1 MIDGRLGYASSGEL
15 QIAYRASGEHN
26 ATDLIVIP
34 GMVSHLEAF
43 AEFETHCSWI
53 QRLGRTFRVIEYD
66 KRGQGLSDR
75 VNGVPPPEQLMDDV
89 SGLIDTL
96 HCDRPVLFGYSE
108 GGAIALLYAAT
119 YPERVR
125 GVVVFGAFPRLC
137 NSDDYSLMRRQ
148 DDLLKMERWWGTG
161 GSGHQF
167 CPQLMSVPGF
177 RERFARLE
185 RMCCTPKAWRQMID
199 TLCQVDIRPVLSHVR
214 VPVLVTHRRDDKAVP
229 VANGRFLADNL
240 PNARYVE
247 LPTGGHIPSI
257 GDFEPLVEE
266 IEKFASSNSRHVATG
281 DRLLSTVLFTDIV
294 GSSEKLAQI
303 GDRAWRQTLDRHDRK
318 VDEVMRVHRGRLVKS
333 TGDGVL
339 CIFDGPARAIS
350 AAQSLI
356 QSLGALDLRIRAGL
370 HTGEI
375 EPRQSDVT
383 GLAVHVAARLLTVA
397 QPGEVL
403 VTRTVADLVAG
414 ADIRFAERGRHVLKG
429 IPGEWQLLAVAKD

>member
-1 MIDGRLGYASSGEL
+1 
-15 QIAYRASGEHN
+15 
-26 ATDLIVIP
+26 
-34 GMVSHLEAF
+34 
-43 AEFETHCSWI
+43 
-53 QRLGRTFRVIEYD
+53 
-66 KRGQGLSDR
+66 
-75 VNGVPPPEQLMDDV
+75 
-89 SGLIDTL
+89 
-96 HCDRPVLFGYSE
+96 
-108 GGAIALLYAAT
+108 
-119 YPERVR
+119 
-125 GVVVFGAFPRLC
+125 
-137 NSDDYSLMRRQ
+137 
-148 DDLLKMERWWGTG
+148 
-161 GSGHQF
+161 
-167 CPQLMSVPGF
+167 
-177 RERFARLE
+177 
-185 RMCCTPKAWRQMID
+185 MCCTPKAWRQMID

-266 IEKFASSNSRHVATG
+266 IEKFASSYSRHVATG

-339 CIFDGPARAIS
+339 CIFYGPARAIS

-356 QSLGALDLRIRAGL
+356 QSLGALDLKIRAGL

-429 IPGEWQLLAVAKD
+429 IPGERQLLAAAKD